1 MNEDTASPACDR
13 NGVSTNGKPA
23 PGDGG
28 GTFETCPT
36 IREIADGVF
45 TRQEPASLSPS
56 LWRNREEP
64 AFELKFQ
71 LPEEQA
77 RSVAAWARQHL
88 NLDPYGV
95 PELDHAYLVHGLYFD
110 TPALDVYHRSPGYKR
125 KKYRLRRYG
134 SGVLVFLEQKRK
146 SAGRVAKRR
155 VQIDEAELERLRETP
170 IELAWHGAWFH
181 RRISVRKL
189 QPSCL
194 ISYERQAYFGQN
206 GEGPLR
212 LTLDRRV
219 RSQLADRWAVEE
231 IADGLPILTDQ
242 VLLELKFRRHLPAL
256 FKGLMQDFSLTPGPL
271 SKYRLAIQA
280 LGRAVVGGGA
290 ADA

>member
-1 MNEDTASPACDR
+1 MNEDTASPACLR
-13 NGVSTNGKPA
+13 NGDSTDGKPA
-23 PGDGG
+23 PSD
-28 GTFETCPT
+28 

-56 LWRNREEP
+56 LWKDREEP

-77 RSVAAWARQHL
+77 SSVAAWARQHL
-88 NLDPYGV
+88 NVDPYGV
-95 PELDHAYLVHGLYFD
+95 PELDHAYRVHGLYFD

-155 VQIDEAELERLRETP
+155 VQVDEAELERLRETP

-212 LTLDRRV
+212 LTLDRRIRV
-219 RSQLADRWAVEE
+219 QPADRWAIEE
-231 IADGLPILTDQ
+231 VGDGRQILTEQ
-242 VLLELKFRRHLPAL
+242 VLLELKFRCHLPAL

-280 LGRAVVGGGA
+280 LGRGYRPWEAGG
-290 ADA
+290 

>member
-1 MNEDTASPACDR
+1 MNEDTASPACLR
-13 NGVSTNGKPA
+13 NGDSTDGRPA
-23 PGDGG
+23 PSD
-28 GTFETCPT
+28 

-56 LWRNREEP
+56 LWKDREEP

-88 NLDPYGV
+88 NVDPYGV
-95 PELDHAYLVHGLYFD
+95 PELDHAYRVHGLYFD

-155 VQIDEAELERLRETP
+155 VQVDEAELDRLRETP

-212 LTLDRRV
+212 LTLDRRI
-219 RSQLADRWAVEE
+219 RSQPADRWAVEE
-231 IADGLPILTDQ
+231 VADGRQILTEQ

-280 LGRAVVGGGA
+280 MGRNTVPGRL
-290 ADA
+290 ADE

>member
-1 MNEDTASPACDR
+1 MNEDTASPACLR
-13 NGVSTNGKPA
+13 NGDSTNGKPA
-23 PGDGG
+23 PGD
-28 GTFETCPT
+28 
-36 IREIADGVF
+36 IREIAKGVF

-56 LWRNREEP
+56 LWKDREEP

-71 LPEEQA
+71 LLEEQA
-77 RSVAAWARQHL
+77 RLVAAWARQHL

-95 PELDHAYLVHGLYFD
+95 PEFDHAYRVHGLYFD

-155 VQIDEAELERLRETP
+155 VQVDEAELDRLRETP

-206 GEGPLR
+206 GEGPVR
-212 LTLDRRV
+212 LTLDRRI
-219 RSQLADRWAVEE
+219 RSQPADRWAVEE
-231 IADGLPILTDQ
+231 VADGLPMLMDR

-280 LGRAVVGGGA
+280 LGRDTVPGRL
-290 ADA
+290 ADE

>member
-13 NGVSTNGKPA
+13 NGDSTNGKPA
-23 PGDGG
+23 PGG
-28 GTFETCPT
+28 
-36 IREIADGVF
+36 IREIANGVF

-56 LWRNREEP
+56 LWKDREEP

-71 LPEEQA
+71 LLEEQA
-77 RSVAAWARQHL
+77 RSVVAWAKQHL

-95 PELDHAYLVHGLYFD
+95 PELDHAYRVHGLYFD
-110 TPALDVYHRSPGYKR
+110 TPALDVFHRSPGYKR

-134 SGVLVFLEQKRK
+134 SAGLVFLEQKRK

-155 VQIDEAELERLRETP
+155 VQVDEAELGRLRETP
-170 IELAWHGAWFH
+170 IELAWDGAWFH
-181 RRISVRKL
+181 RRLSVRKL

-212 LTLDRRV
+212 LTLDRRI

-231 IADGLPILTDQ
+231 AVDGLPMLTDQ

-256 FKGLMQDFSLTPGPL
+256 FKALMQDFSLTPGPL

-280 LGRAVVGGGA
+280 LGRATVAGRLGDG
-290 ADA
+290 

>member
-13 NGVSTNGKPA
+13 NGDSTNGKPA
-23 PGDGG
+23 PGD
-28 GTFETCPT
+28 
-36 IREIADGVF
+36 IREIANGVF

-56 LWRNREEP
+56 LWKDREEP

-71 LPEEQA
+71 LPEQQA
-77 RSVAAWARQHL
+77 RSIAAWARQHL

-95 PELDHAYLVHGLYFD
+95 PELDHAYRVHGLYFD
-110 TPALDVYHRSPGYKR
+110 TPALDVFHRSPGYKR

-134 SGVLVFLEQKRK
+134 SAALVFLEQKRK

-155 VQIDEAELERLRETP
+155 VQVDEAELERLRETP
-170 IELAWHGAWFH
+170 IELAWHAAWFH

-194 ISYERQAYFGQN
+194 ISYERQAYIGHN

-212 LTLDRRV
+212 LTLDRRI
-219 RSQLADRWAVEE
+219 RSRLADRWAVEE
-231 IADGLPILTDQ
+231 AVDGLPMLTDQ
-242 VLLELKFRRHLPAL
+242 VLLELKFRRHLPAV

-280 LGRAVVGGGA
+280 LGRAVVGGSA
-290 ADA
+290 ADV